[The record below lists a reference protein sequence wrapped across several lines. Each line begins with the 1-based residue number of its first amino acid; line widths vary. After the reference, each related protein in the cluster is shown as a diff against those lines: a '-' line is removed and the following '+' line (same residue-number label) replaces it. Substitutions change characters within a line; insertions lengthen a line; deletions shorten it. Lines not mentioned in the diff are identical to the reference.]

1 MSYPSQ
7 LKAEFDMDLVRSE
20 GIQREIRGSG
30 WRNGRRH
37 QAGAV
42 QCCNALSVQAVVM
55 PEIDSGGGGSDSFI
69 MCLGRH
75 WGDTPHRPGVMMIHW
90 MVNNNYGT

>member
-1 MSYPSQ
+1 M
-7 LKAEFDMDLVRSE
+7 RSE

-30 WRNGRRH
+30 WQNGRRH
-37 QAGAV
+37 QRQV
-42 QCCNALSVQAVVM
+42 QCCNNALSLQAVVM

-75 WGDTPHRPGVMMIHW
+75 ATQTRGNDDTLDGEQ
-90 MVNNNYGT
+90 

>member
-1 MSYPSQ
+1 M
-7 LKAEFDMDLVRSE
+7 KSE
-20 GIQREIRGSG
+20 AVDGGMGGDTRQ
-30 WRNGRRH
+30 
-37 QAGAV
+37 V

-75 WGDTPHRPGVMMIHW
+75 ATQTRGNDDTLDGEQ
-90 MVNNNYGT
+90 